1 MDRFDAM
8 QMFVRAIEKGSFSAV
23 AKERGIGQP
32 AVSKQISALEDE
44 LGTELIHRTSRSIT
58 LTEAGRDFYD
68 SALHILDD
76 FENATSRI
84 GRGQTAPKGFIRVTV
99 PPTFARLHMVS
110 KLPAFFAAYPDMA
123 VEMAASESPTTI
135 VEDGFDLA
143 IHSGDLPDSTLVAR
157 RFAQTM
163 IILVA
168 TPQYLTRYGAPESPE
183 ELDRFRSVVYVERG
197 SVQPWSFGSGQDAKR
212 VIPTGVFRTSDI
224 EQMRMG
230 VLEHLGIAQAPAWL
244 FAAELREGAVIR
256 LLTAFERTVPI
267 LAVRPASRRLST
279 KVRIFI
285 EHLEKTF
292 AVCPQFNPRGA
303 PNGETTRQKKER
315 LTLQLESRRGQAIE
329 ASPQQAVNEYYDRH
343 DQRRS
348 QQHVEPPRIAGAA
361 DGARE
366 TRYRNN
372 PSLEIKIFRRT
383 PLLNGHKRV

>member
-1 MDRFDAM
+1 MDKFDAM
-8 QMFVRAIEKGSFSAV
+8 QIFVRAIEKGSFSAV

-44 LGTELIHRTSRSIT
+44 LGTELIHRTSRSIA
-58 LTEAGRDFYD
+58 LTEVGRDFYE

-76 FENATSRI
+76 FENAASRI
-84 GRGQTAPKGFIRVTV
+84 GRGQTAPKGIIRVTV

-123 VEMAASESPTTI
+123 VEMAASESPATI

-157 RFAQTM
+157 RFAQTTTV
-163 IILVA
+163 LVA
-168 TPQYLTRYGAPESPE
+168 TPQYLTRYGAPQSPDD
-183 ELDRFRSVVYVERG
+183 LNHFRSVVFVERG
-197 SVQPWSFGSGQDAKR
+197 SVQPWSFGSGRDAKR

-230 VLEHLGIAQAPAWL
+230 VIEHLGIAQAPAWL
-244 FAAELREGAVIR
+244 FYAELREGTVIR
-256 LLTAFERTVPI
+256 LLTSFERTVPI

-292 AVCPQFNPRGA
+292 ALCSQFNPR
-303 PNGETTRQKKER
+303 
-315 LTLQLESRRGQAIE
+315 
-329 ASPQQAVNEYYDRH
+329 
-343 DQRRS
+343 
-348 QQHVEPPRIAGAA
+348 
-361 DGARE
+361 
-366 TRYRNN
+366 
-372 PSLEIKIFRRT
+372 PS
-383 PLLNGHKRV
+383 

>member
-1 MDRFDAM
+1 MDKFDAM
-8 QMFVRAIEKGSFSAV
+8 QIFVRAIEKGSFSAV

-44 LGTELIHRTSRSIT
+44 LGTELIHRTSRSIA
-58 LTEAGRDFYD
+58 LTEAGRDFYE

-76 FENATSRI
+76 FENAASRI
-84 GRGQTAPKGFIRVTV
+84 GRGQTAPKGIIRVTV

-123 VEMAASESPTTI
+123 VEMAASESPATI

-157 RFAQTM
+157 RFAQTTTV
-163 IILVA
+163 LVA
-168 TPQYLTRYGAPESPE
+168 TPQYLTRYGAPQSPDD
-183 ELDRFRSVVYVERG
+183 LNHFRSVVFVERG
-197 SVQPWSFGSGQDAKR
+197 SVQPWSFGSGRDAKR

-230 VLEHLGIAQAPAWL
+230 VIEHLGIAQAPAWL
-244 FAAELREGAVIR
+244 FYAELREGTVIR

-267 LAVRPASRRLST
+267 FAVRPASRRLST

-292 AVCPQFNPRGA
+292 ALCSQFNPRPA
-303 PNGETTRQKKER
+303 
-315 LTLQLESRRGQAIE
+315 
-329 ASPQQAVNEYYDRH
+329 
-343 DQRRS
+343 
-348 QQHVEPPRIAGAA
+348 
-361 DGARE
+361 
-366 TRYRNN
+366 
-372 PSLEIKIFRRT
+372 
-383 PLLNGHKRV
+383 

>member
-1 MDRFDAM
+1 MDKFDAM

-32 AVSKQISALEDE
+32 AVSKQISALENE
-44 LGTELIHRTSRSIT
+44 LGTELIHRTSRAIS
-58 LTEAGRDFYD
+58 LTEAGRDFYE

-76 FENATSRI
+76 LESATSRI
-84 GRGQTAPKGFIRVTV
+84 GRGQTSPKGLIRVTV

-110 KLPAFFAAYPDMA
+110 RLPAFFAAYPDMA
-123 VEMAASESPTTI
+123 VELAASESPTTI
-135 VEDGFDLA
+135 IEDGFDLA

-157 RFAQTM
+157 RFAQTTTV
-163 IILVA
+163 LVA

-183 ELDRFRSVVYVERG
+183 VLNRFRSVVFVERG
-197 SVQPWSFGSGQDAKR
+197 SVQPWSFGSGQNATH

-224 EQMRMG
+224 EQVRMG

-244 FAAELREGAVIR
+244 FAAELREGTVIR

-292 AVCPQFNPRGA
+292 ALCSQFNPR
-303 PNGETTRQKKER
+303 
-315 LTLQLESRRGQAIE
+315 
-329 ASPQQAVNEYYDRH
+329 
-343 DQRRS
+343 
-348 QQHVEPPRIAGAA
+348 
-361 DGARE
+361 
-366 TRYRNN
+366 
-372 PSLEIKIFRRT
+372 PS
-383 PLLNGHKRV
+383 